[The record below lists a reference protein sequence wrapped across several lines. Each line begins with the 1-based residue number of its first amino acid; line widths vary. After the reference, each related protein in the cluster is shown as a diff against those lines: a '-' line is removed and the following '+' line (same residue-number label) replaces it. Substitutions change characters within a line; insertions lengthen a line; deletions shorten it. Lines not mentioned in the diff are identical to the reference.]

1 MRKRN
6 VFYEKD
12 HYSDCRS
19 FNDSNCCACVFD
31 SAVDY
36 YMNDPDCL
44 YQEIVPGLVLIED
57 GESITVAHDL
67 TDEECEAY
75 QIELISWKLS
85 EPITNRFE

>member
-1 MRKRN
+1 
-6 VFYEKD
+6 
-12 HYSDCRS
+12 
-19 FNDSNCCACVFD
+19 
-31 SAVDY
+31 
-36 YMNDPDCL
+36 MNDPDCL